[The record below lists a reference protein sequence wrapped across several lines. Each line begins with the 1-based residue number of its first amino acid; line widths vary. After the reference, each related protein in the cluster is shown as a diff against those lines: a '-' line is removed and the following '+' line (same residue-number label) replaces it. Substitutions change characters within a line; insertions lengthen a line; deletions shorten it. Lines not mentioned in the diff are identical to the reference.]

1 MTKISLSD
9 VRKREIDSMFHYCLV
24 GENESCECITTY
36 IIDNTTWKF
45 NVRRLDKISKRFQD
59 IVKSFRFKSSF
70 VFYTDTLDDKTENL
84 LNLVIL
90 GKLLGVFVVSS
101 QYINPHNKT
110 ILITVQG
117 KPKKYGFDVIMTSPI
132 YHGEY
137 VEDYPIENV
146 YSSIAIQSAGMPYKI
161 VDFNEEQIVFDD

>member
-9 VRKREIDSMFHYCLV
+9 VRKREIDHMFHYCLV

-36 IIDNTTWKF
+36 TIDNVTWKF
-45 NVRRLDKISKRFQD
+45 NVHRLDKISKRFQD
-59 IVKSFRFKSSF
+59 IVKSFRFESSF
-70 VFYTDTLDDKTENL
+70 IFYTDTLDDKTENL

-90 GKLLGVFVVSS
+90 GKLLGVFVSS
-101 QYINPHNKT
+101 QYINLHNKT
-110 ILITVQG
+110 VLITVQG
-117 KPKKYGFDVIMTSPI
+117 KLKKYEFDVIMTSPI
-132 YHGEY
+132 YYGEY
-137 VEDYPIENV
+137 VKDYPIENV

>member
-9 VRKREIDSMFHYCLV
+9 VRKREIDSMFHYCLI
-24 GENESCECITTY
+24 GENESCECMTTY

-45 NVRRLDKISKRFQD
+45 NVQRLDKISKRFQD

-101 QYINPHNKT
+101 QYINLHNKT
-110 ILITVQG
+110 ILITVQESQ
-117 KPKKYGFDVIMTSPI
+117 KNMAS
-132 YHGEY
+132 
-137 VEDYPIENV
+137 
-146 YSSIAIQSAGMPYKI
+146 M
-161 VDFNEEQIVFDD
+161 

>member
-9 VRKREIDSMFHYCLV
+9 VRKREIDRMFHYCLV

-36 IIDNTTWKF
+36 TIDNAIWKF
-45 NVRRLDKISKRFQD
+45 NVHRLDKISKRFQD
-59 IVKSFRFKSSF
+59 IVKSFRFESSF

-84 LNLVIL
+84 LNLIIL

-110 ILITVQG
+110 ILITVQE
-117 KPKKYGFDVIMTSPI
+117 KPKKYGFDVIITSPI

-137 VEDYPIENV
+137 VKDYPIENV
-146 YSSIAIQSAGMPYKI
+146 YSSIAIQFAGMPYKI

>member
-9 VRKREIDSMFHYCLV
+9 VRKREIDSMFHYCLI
-24 GENESCECITTY
+24 GENESCECMTTY

-45 NVRRLDKISKRFQD
+45 NVQRLDKIYKRFQD

-101 QYINPHNKT
+101 QYINLHNKT
-110 ILITVQG
+110 ILITVQESQ
-117 KPKKYGFDVIMTSPI
+117 KNMAS
-132 YHGEY
+132 
-137 VEDYPIENV
+137 
-146 YSSIAIQSAGMPYKI
+146 M
-161 VDFNEEQIVFDD
+161 

>member
-9 VRKREIDSMFHYCLV
+9 VRKREIDSMFHYCLID
-24 GENESCECITTY
+24 ENESCECMTTY

-59 IVKSFRFKSSF
+59 IVKSFRFKSRSF

-90 GKLLGVFVVSS
+90 GKLLGVFVSS

-110 ILITVQG
+110 ILVTVQE
-117 KPKKYGFDVIMTSPI
+117 KPKNYCFDVIMTSPI
-132 YHGEY
+132 YYGEF
-137 VEDYPIENV
+137 VKDYPIENV
-146 YSSIAIQSAGMPYKI
+146 YSSVAIQSAGMPYKI
-161 VDFNEEQIVFDD
+161 VDFNEEQILYDD